1 MQNQI
6 IEFNR
11 KWKGKEIYNCEIIKS
26 TLNFVPEGIALCCS
40 STTGKF
46 PLAHSI
52 INIDD
57 LFFDKSYYINAIMQ
71 VFESMQNGT
80 KCKGC
85 KKLEKTIFKE
95 WDDEQ
100 IKIRNINWNHF
111 KGCNSHCVYC
121 NETTRF
127 KKYYEPIEIV
137 NKLDEEGLLS
147 SSLSIAFGGGEPTL
161 LDNLEQYIKFGLT
174 KHCCEQ
180 VLNTSGLLKKDFIK
194 NALLEND
201 NFWVQISVDSG
212 TPETYLKVKKQS
224 GFYAVWN
231 TIKDYCSVSKH
242 VLIKYIVFSYNSDK
256 SEIDAFIQQC
266 NTSGVRNVCVSAEMM
281 TIWNPKQTLAWNY
294 GDKELDA
301 TAYMIW
307 KLVDTNIAVFFPSGI
322 YPSEKYKIILN
333 IFVEKYLRIGIH
345 GCAICIWGMGTYSK
359 QLFDILAEYGI
370 APEYF
375 GDNDVKKQGTKYREH
390 ICLSLEQIKS
400 KAKHNRFCIFVA
412 ISHYEEV
419 FSQLKQELPNTDV
432 KVLVLL

>member
-52 INIDD
+52 ISIDD
-57 LFFDKSYYINAIMQ
+57 LFFDKSYYINAIIQ
-71 VFESMQNGT
+71 VFESIQNGT

-95 WDDEQ
+95 WDEEQ

-127 KKYYEPIEIV
+127 KKYYEPIEII
-137 NKLDEEGLLS
+137 NQLDEEGLLS

-224 GFYAVWN
+224 G
-231 TIKDYCSVSKH
+231 I
-242 VLIKYIVFSYNSDK
+242 
-256 SEIDAFIQQC
+256 
-266 NTSGVRNVCVSAEMM
+266 
-281 TIWNPKQTLAWNY
+281 
-294 GDKELDA
+294 
-301 TAYMIW
+301 
-307 KLVDTNIAVFFPSGI
+307 
-322 YPSEKYKIILN
+322 
-333 IFVEKYLRIGIH
+333 
-345 GCAICIWGMGTYSK
+345 
-359 QLFDILAEYGI
+359 
-370 APEYF
+370 
-375 GDNDVKKQGTKYREH
+375 
-390 ICLSLEQIKS
+390 
-400 KAKHNRFCIFVA
+400 
-412 ISHYEEV
+412 
-419 FSQLKQELPNTDV
+419 QLKSIV
-432 KVLVLL
+432 V